1 MSVKSPVH
9 SSTMSTPRPSRA
21 APSDPEREEKAR
33 AIAAY
38 MELPLEIHDL
48 GIAPLDDL
56 LTPLLE
62 PSDLEDADAVRP

>member
-1 MSVKSPVH
+1 
-9 SSTMSTPRPSRA
+9 
-21 APSDPEREEKAR
+21 
-33 AIAAY
+33 

-62 PSDLEDADAVRP
+62 PSDREDADAVRP